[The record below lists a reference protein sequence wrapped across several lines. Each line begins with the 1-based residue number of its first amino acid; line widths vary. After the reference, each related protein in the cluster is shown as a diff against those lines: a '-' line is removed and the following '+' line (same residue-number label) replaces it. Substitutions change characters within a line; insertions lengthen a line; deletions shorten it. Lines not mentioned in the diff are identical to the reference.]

1 MGMYINHLID
11 RAIRDTKP
19 DRVAGWNP
27 NLTLND
33 YVRWTRTVKSSV
45 DAVYMLRKEVRN
57 LLFQYNPMSLKIETG
72 KRLAVKRQIG
82 NIMFQI
88 ATICRNE
95 DFDLE
100 KIIGINMATKNS
112 KDHST

>member
-1 MGMYINHLID
+1 MYINHLID

-27 NLTLND
+27 NLTLNE
-33 YVRWTRTVKSSV
+33 YVRWTRTMKSSV
-45 DAVYMLRKEVRN
+45 DAVYMLRQEVRN
-57 LLFQYNPMSLKIETG
+57 LLDKYNLMLLEIETG
-72 KRLAVKRQIG
+72 ERLAVKRLIG
-82 NIMFQI
+82 NITFQI

-100 KIIGINMATKNS
+100 KIIGINMATRNT